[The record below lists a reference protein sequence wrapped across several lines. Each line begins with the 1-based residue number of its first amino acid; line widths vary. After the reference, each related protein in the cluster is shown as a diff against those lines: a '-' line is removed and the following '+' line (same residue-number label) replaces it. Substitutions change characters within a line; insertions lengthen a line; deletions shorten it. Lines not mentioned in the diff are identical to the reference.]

1 MIKIEDIM
9 KEKFE
14 VNMTKEEMLR
24 YYANKI
30 VEDGIRSCSEYN
42 TIVFLKEYNTDNIK
56 LEKYKDEILQLLY
69 RDERIV
75 DVVID
80 DELNIDM
87 VFFTD
92 YCPFYYEDK
101 ENMTYN
107 GITDSPSYQG
117 IMLESFID
125 YMQKRIN
132 EESILS
138 TRTLINDFIQEKQM
152 NNKNKKELNNFLK
165 KSIIQTGF
173 VDKHIDNISV
183 YITHKNYKELEEG
196 LSNIVKQ
203 KDKEA
208 KKLFKESIKQM
219 EDEFE

>member
-1 MIKIEDIM
+1 ME
-9 KEKFE
+9 EKLTI
-14 VNMTKEEMLR
+14 NMSKEEMLR

-30 VEDGIRSCSEYN
+30 VEDGIRSCSEFN
-42 TIVFLKEYNTDNIK
+42 TIVPLRDYNTNSIK
-56 LEKYKDEILQLLY
+56 LEKYKNEILQLLY
-69 RDERIV
+69 RDERIA
-75 DVVID
+75 DVVVD
-80 DELNIDM
+80 DELNIDI
-87 VFFTD
+87 VFYTD
-92 YCPFYYEDK
+92 YCPFYYKDE

-107 GITDSPSYQG
+107 SITDSPSYQG

-138 TRTLINDFIQEKQM
+138 TRILINDFVQEKQM
-152 NNKNKKELNNFLK
+152 NNRNKKILNNFLK

-183 YITHKNYKELEEG
+183 YITNKNYKELEEG

-208 KKLFKESIKQM
+208 KKLFKEAIRQM

>member
-1 MIKIEDIM
+1 MEEQFTI
-9 KEKFE
+9 
-14 VNMTKEEMLR
+14 NMSKEEMLR

-30 VEDGIRSCSEYN
+30 VEDGIRSCSEFNTTVFLTDYN
-42 TIVFLKEYNTDNIK
+42 TNSIK
-56 LEKYKDEILQLLY
+56 LEKYKNEILQLLY
-69 RDERIV
+69 RDERIA

-80 DELNIDM
+80 EKLNIDM
-87 VFFTD
+87 VFYTD
-92 YCPFYYEDK
+92 YCPFYYKE
-101 ENMTYN
+101 ENMLYN
-107 GITDSPSYQG
+107 DIADSPSYQG

-132 EESILS
+132 EESIIS
-138 TRTLINDFIQEKQM
+138 TRILIDNFVQEKQM
-152 NNKNKKELNNFLK
+152 NNRNKEILNNFLK

-173 VDKHIDNISV
+173 VDKYIDNISV
-183 YITHKNYKELEEG
+183 YITYKNYKELEES

-219 EDEFE
+219 DEEFE